1 MHVVSFIGGCTYRV
15 GGHPVLQ
22 FACPSHL
29 QIMPTCDSLCCNLA
43 FHLGKRDADIARQRC
58 SQHNVEL
65 ELAEGGGRRPN
76 LIMGA
81 KWYMG
86 GWIVI
91 AMAKCGV
98 RMYSN
103 SIDMYVYLPVA
114 LSEGFG
120 SVLRVQC
127 CE

>member
-1 MHVVSFIGGCTYRV
+1 MILAVAGQAGEVVLGALAQLI
-15 GGHPVLQ
+15 VLG
-22 FACPSHL
+22 A
-29 QIMPTCDSLCCNLA
+29 
-43 FHLGKRDADIARQRC
+43 LGL
-58 SQHNVEL
+58 EL

-81 KWYMG
+81 KWYMV

-103 SIDMYVYLPVA
+103 SIDMYVHLSVA

-120 SVLRVQC
+120 SVLRVQR